1 MRPGQGR
8 RNFPYPKSLILSQEG
23 VLQDPRGRSALSH
36 LPDVVQEL
44 GGGQAV
50 LWAGELAAVVLEEG
64 QQVRLQ
70 VKQPVGGG
78 PGVSPYRPPLAPR
91 ALAAQQWRQ
100 EGVGW
105 CRDSA
110 ET

>member
-23 VLQDPRGRSALSH
+23 VLQDLRGRSALSH

-44 GGGQAV
+44 RGGQAV

-70 VKQPVGGG
+70 VKQPVGGRPRCQSLQAP
-78 PGVSPYRPPLAPR
+78 PGSASPSCPAV
-91 ALAAQQWRQ
+91 AA
-100 EGVGW
+100 GVGGV